1 MVRNNIIF
9 SQKSPIADY
18 VDNILTIAVHERA
31 SDIHFER
38 YDDKFSIR
46 YRINGS
52 LVAFPDNSIDIA
64 EPVISR
70 LKMMAGLNISESRM
84 PQDGSIPYTI
94 DNNIIDF
101 RISCLPTQFGESI
114 VLRVLNN
121 ACDRFELSSILAKDP
136 SLQTFLT
143 TFIND
148 SGLVL
153 FVGPTGCGKS
163 TTMYSVLR
171 AINTDDIKI
180 LTCEDP
186 VEQHIDGIT
195 QCQIRQDIGFTFA
208 SAIRS
213 FLRHDPDVIFIGE
226 IRDSETAQLAI
237 RAAITGHAVFATL
250 HANDINGA
258 IPRLIDL
265 GANNIMVANAVRCI
279 VHQQLEVYYNPEHH
293 QYERTATFN
302 HLFVDKALQ
311 KQILDTSQKNSAYKN
326 LILKKN

>member
-1 MVRNNIIF
+1 MIPNNIIA
-9 SQKSPIADY
+9 QKEAPIVDY
-18 VDNILTIAVHERA
+18 VNNILQMAVRERA
-31 SDIHFER
+31 SDVHFER
-38 YDDKFSIR
+38 YDGKFSIR

-52 LVAFPDNSIDIA
+52 LVSLPDNTTDIA
-64 EPVISR
+64 EPVCSR
-70 LKMMAGLNISESRM
+70 LKVMAGLNISESRM

-94 DNNIIDF
+94 DDNIIDF

-121 ACDRFELSSILAKDP
+121 ACDRFELSSILANDP
-136 SLQTFLT
+136 LLQTFLT
-143 TFIND
+143 SFIND

-171 AINTDDIKI
+171 AINTDDVKI

-195 QCQIRQDIGFTFA
+195 QCQIRHDIGFTFA
-208 SAIRS
+208 SAIRA

-226 IRDSETAQLAI
+226 IRDSETAKLAI

-279 VHQQLEVYYNPEHH
+279 IHQQLEVYYNQQNH
-293 QYERTATFN
+293 QYERMAKFD
-302 HLFVDKALQ
+302 HLIIDKPSSDKIFHQ
-311 KQILDTSQKNSAYKN
+311 FSK
-326 LILKKN
+326 

>member
-1 MVRNNIIF
+1 MSRNNINF
-9 SQKSPIADY
+9 SQHSPIADY
-18 VDNILTIAVHERA
+18 INNIFMIAVRERA

-46 YRINGS
+46 YRKNGS
-52 LVAFPDNSIDIA
+52 LIALPDTSIDIA
-64 EPVISR
+64 CPIISR
-70 LKMMAGLNISESRM
+70 LKVMAGLNISESRM

-94 DNNIIDF
+94 DDNIVDF

-121 ACDRFELSSILAKDP
+121 VCDRYELSNILSNYP
-136 SLQTFLT
+136 TLQTFLT
-143 TFIND
+143 SFIND

-195 QCQIRQDIGFTFA
+195 QCQIRQDIGLSF
-208 SAIRS
+208 SRAIRA

-226 IRDSETAQLAI
+226 IRDSETAKLAI

-250 HANDINGA
+250 HANDIHGA
-258 IPRLIDL
+258 IPRMIDL
-265 GANNIMVANAVRCI
+265 GADNTMVSHAIRCI
-279 VHQQLEVYYNPEHH
+279 VHQQLEVYYNPQNH
-293 QYERTATFN
+293 QYERSAKFD
-302 HLFVDKALQ
+302 HFIIDKP
-311 KQILDTSQKNSAYKN
+311 ING
-326 LILKKN
+326 